1 MKTVAV
7 IGKNFGDEGKG
18 LACASLSKS
27 VQKTLIIK
35 HNGGGQAGHTVEDKS
50 GNRFV
55 HHQIGSGAQ
64 YGAATLLA
72 DTFYADLYQ
81 LREEINNFRNIY
93 GFSPL
98 IFADKNA
105 YITVIDDVLRNM
117 FIESS
122 RGDSRHGSCGMGID
136 ECQKRIESGYG
147 ITLQEVSDLP
157 ETGLLDRLRKIRN
170 EYGSKDLEKIRDD
183 FEHNNPGEE
192 TKYYEMLKDDDILA
206 SFASYLKIGME
217 NVILVEPTSEWLQG
231 FEQIVFETGQGLLL
245 DQDYELYAP
254 HLTSSKTGLH
264 NIVQFLQKKRLP
276 LDEVIYVS
284 RTYVTRHGNGPLPC
298 EIRREELPGILE
310 DMTNVDN
317 EWQGSIRYA
326 RHESIKAFVN
336 PMLEDMRSVKDYSCM
351 KDTTASVLLTHLNE
365 TDRKVC
371 FEIGDIPVEEL
382 MDIIGKKEIAK
393 IYTSYD
399 RYETDI

>member
-18 LACASLSKS
+18 LACASLSKN

-98 IFADKNA
+98 IFADKNT

-147 ITLQEVSDLP
+147 ITLQEVNDLP

-170 EYGSKDLEKIRDD
+170 EYGSKDIEKIKDD

-192 TKYYEMLKDDDILA
+192 TEYYEMLKDVDILA

-264 NIVQFLQKKRLP
+264 NTVQFLQKKRLP

-298 EIRREELPGILE
+298 EIRREELPGIHE

-382 MDIIGKKEIAK
+382 MDIIEKKEIAR